1 MKNSA
6 MVRKMARIS
15 SRRARMV
22 LKKKQM
28 NQNLIPYTLVAMDC
42 VFMPR

>member
-15 SRRARMV
+15 SRGARMV
-22 LKKKQM
+22 FKKSKW
-28 NQNLIPYTLVAMDC
+28 I
-42 VFMPR
+42 RI